1 MRLARHSDI
10 EDDEDEDHGID
21 LAPMLDFVLNLLIFF
36 IITAI
41 FVKEVGLT
49 LSSPPPNNN
58 AKKNNDDSS
67 TLYIAVHAN
76 GDISIDQRLVDP
88 GAVRANVERFHGEKP
103 EGPVIVVANTK
114 SPTGVVVQV
123 MDEVRQGGVM
133 NVSIAPSD
141 AGGTR

>member
-1 MRLARHSDI
+1 MRLARHSEV
-10 EDDEDEDHGID
+10 EDDDDDHGID

-58 AKKNNDDSS
+58 AKQNNDDTS
-67 TLYIAVHAN
+67 TMYIAVHAD
-76 GDISIDQRLVDP
+76 GDISIDQRLIDKA
-88 GAVRANVERFHGEKP
+88 AVRANVERFHGDKP
-103 EGPVIVVANTK
+103 NGPVIIVANTK
-114 SPTGVVVQV
+114 APTGIVVGV

-133 NVSIAPSD
+133 NVSVAPSD

>member
-1 MRLARHSDI
+1 MRRLAHHAEMDD
-10 EDDEDEDHGID
+10 DDEEHGID

-58 AKKNNDDSS
+58 AKQNNDDAG

-76 GDISIDQRLVDP
+76 GDISIDERL
-88 GAVRANVERFHGEKP
+88 HGEKP
-103 EGPVIVVANTK
+103 NGPVIVVANTK
-114 SPTGVVVQV
+114 SPTGIVVGV
-123 MDEVRQGGVM
+123 MDQVRQGGVM